1 MNPPPRP
8 FGPASRPAA
17 APAGADMLVALL
29 ERQAFDPLPLRAGL
43 HLVHVPFDE
52 LTATTTTE
60 ATLTRAV
67 RAGSRVAVT
76 GPSGAGK
83 SSMIGFA
90 LTEMLDEEV
99 AVLRVPVEA
108 EDPAT
113 VREPAAFAA
122 HMLGELARQ
131 ADRAG
136 RLTRRERDTALH
148 AAARTVT
155 TEQGRVTKAGFGLPA
170 WLLRA
175 DVGTESHSILTAQAP
190 RSAAS
195 TLESLTQLMNVL
207 AARGLQPVVLID
219 DSDAWLE
226 TPAGDRRDL
235 IAPFFG
241 RVLRDIAEELVCGW
255 VVAVHDHYLTRPDFP
270 RANGILQSQVAV
282 PRLPTAAALERILET
297 RIRAALLGSNRPTP
311 PLAAVFNG
319 DAVDALFAAYL
330 RGSYNVRIP
339 VQLAHA
345 ALEAA
350 CDDDA
355 AVINTAHVQV
365 AQTRFQPLP

>member
-1 MNPPPRP
+1 MNPPSQPV
-8 FGPASRPAA
+8 GAAARPAA
-17 APAGADMLVALL
+17 AHAGANMLLALL
-29 ERQAFDPLPLRAGL
+29 DQQAFDPLPLRAGL

-60 ATLTRAV
+60 AALTRAV

-90 LTEMLDEEV
+90 LTEILDEV

-113 VREPAAFAA
+113 VREPGAFAA

-136 RLTRRERDTALH
+136 RLTKRERDTALR
-148 AAARTVT
+148 AAARTAT
-155 TEQGRVTKAGFGLPA
+155 TERGRVTKAGFGLPP
-170 WLLRA
+170 WLLHA
-175 DVGTESHSILTAQAP
+175 DVATESHSILTAPIQ

-195 TLESLTQLMNVL
+195 TIESLTQLMNLL

-241 RVLRDIAEELVCGW
+241 RVLRDVAEELVCGW

-270 RANGILQSQVAV
+270 HANGILQTQVAV
-282 PRLPTAAALERILET
+282 PRLPAIAALDRILEA
-297 RIRAALLGSNRPTP
+297 RIRAALLGSDKPAP
-311 PLAAVFNG
+311 PLAAVFTA

-330 RGSYNVRIP
+330 RGAYNVRIP
-339 VQLAHA
+339 VHLAHA

-355 AVINTAHVQV
+355 AVITTAHVQV